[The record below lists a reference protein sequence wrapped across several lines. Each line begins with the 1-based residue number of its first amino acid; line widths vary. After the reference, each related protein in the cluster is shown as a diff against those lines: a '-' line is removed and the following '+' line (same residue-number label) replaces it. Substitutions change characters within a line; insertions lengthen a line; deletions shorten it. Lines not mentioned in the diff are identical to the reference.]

1 MSQMQLANLIDEQEV
16 FKELGYAIP
25 AIELRRLLDNM
36 GLGAQFIYIL
46 ALIIIIIS
54 AFSMFISLY
63 NSMKERRYEVAL
75 MRTMG
80 ASRSKLFFMV
90 TLEGVII
97 ALFGF
102 LLGMLISHGGMMIL
116 AGYLEDSYQYSFSG
130 TMFLTEEIYL
140 FIGAMLIGL
149 LAAIVPAMQ
158 AYRIDISET
167 LARS

>member
-1 MSQMQLANLIDEQEV
+1 
-16 FKELGYAIP
+16 
-25 AIELRRLLDNM
+25 
-36 GLGAQFIYIL
+36 
-46 ALIIIIIS
+46 
-54 AFSMFISLY
+54 
-63 NSMKERRYEVAL
+63 
-75 MRTMG
+75 
-80 ASRSKLFFMV
+80 
-90 TLEGVII
+90 
-97 ALFGF
+97 LFGF